1 MATEL
6 VEILKNWILGCLVI
20 NILFPFWNM
29 TGAKTKITNAQRKKA
44 ISKMWISCERYLT
57 ALCIITKN
65 KPEIIIKPIA
75 INDCGILLEKS
86 LMIFI
91 EYNDEP

>member
-1 MATEL
+1 M
-6 VEILKNWILGCLVI
+6 
-20 NILFPFWNM
+20 
-29 TGAKTKITNAQRKKA
+29 
-44 ISKMWISCERYLT
+44 
-57 ALCIITKN
+57 TKN